1 MADDAAQTVRET
13 LREWIAVDDQI
24 RQLQAQAKALRE
36 RKTQLAGDILQYMRG
51 QNLDNFVIEG
61 QGAISRQQRT
71 IRPRPNRSMVRTQV
85 AVLLADQP
93 ARMAEVLR
101 AIEGVPEPGEAD
113 TVTTRELLTRRLPR
127 SQHITLG

>member
-1 MADDAAQTVRET
+1 MADDATAVRET
-13 LREWIAVDDQI
+13 LREWIAADDQI
-24 RQLQAQAKALRE
+24 RQLQTQIKTIRE
-36 RKTQLAGDILQYMRG
+36 RKNQLAGNILQFMRG

-71 IRPRPNRSMVRTQV
+71 VRPRPNRSVVRTHV
-85 AVLLADQP
+85 AVLLSDQP
-93 ARMAEVLR
+93 ERMAEVLR

>member
-1 MADDAAQTVRET
+1 MADDATAVRET
-13 LREWIAVDDQI
+13 LKEWISVDDQI
-24 RQLQAQAKALRE
+24 RALQAQAKALRE
-36 RKTQLAGDILQYMRG
+36 RKNELAGDILQYMRG

-71 IRPRPNRSMVRTQV
+71 SRPRPNRSMVRTQV